1 MKNNHYKEAG
11 RAVGPPGAAVGPDTP
26 NHGTPANLGRNSGG
40 TTPTGLRGAPS
51 PASVAATASLN
62 NQSKE
67 KRKKSLPVRKLLE
80 LERAQQEL
88 IGQIKPNDPAGRIAC
103 EKCGDKILMHLF

>member
-51 PASVAATASLN
+51 PAAVAAAASLN
-62 NQSKE
+62 NQAKE

-88 IGQIKPNDPAGRIAC
+88 TGQVQADETTGRIAC
-103 EKCGDKILMHLF
+103 EK